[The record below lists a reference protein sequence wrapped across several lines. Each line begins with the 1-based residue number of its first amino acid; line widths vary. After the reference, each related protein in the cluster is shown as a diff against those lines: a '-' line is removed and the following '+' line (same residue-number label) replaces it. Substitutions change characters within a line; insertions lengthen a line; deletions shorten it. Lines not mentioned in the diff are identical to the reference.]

1 MRVNLS
7 DNKAYK
13 IQKIRIL
20 YFNSDNG
27 VVKNFQFCPIAS
39 ESYTAKSKKV
49 ALVIGHSGIWNNA
62 MIYLSENQKLASQRP
77 KQPLIES
84 ATHRSGLLVFTL
96 ILRGK
101 QFLLVCLFCFVLLF
115 VLFVCSGRN
124 MRWSVVSLEC
134 HM

>member
-39 ESYTAKSKKV
+39 ESYTAKSKKGCFGNWSF
-49 ALVIGHSGIWNNA
+49 GH
-62 MIYLSENQKLASQRP
+62 ME
-77 KQPLIES
+77 
-84 ATHRSGLLVFTL
+84 
-96 ILRGK
+96 
-101 QFLLVCLFCFVLLF
+101 
-115 VLFVCSGRN
+115 
-124 MRWSVVSLEC
+124 
-134 HM
+134 

>member
-62 MIYLSENQKLASQRP
+62 MIYLSENQTISSQCP
-77 KQPLIES
+77 IPNAQSNLFWIS
-84 ATHRSGLLVFTL
+84 YLSNLGYCSLL
-96 ILRGK
+96 
-101 QFLLVCLFCFVLLF
+101 
-115 VLFVCSGRN
+115 
-124 MRWSVVSLEC
+124 
-134 HM
+134 

>member
-27 VVKNFQFCPIAS
+27 VVKNFQFCPKAS

>member
-20 YFNSDNG
+20 YFNSDDG

-62 MIYLSENQKLASQRP
+62 MIYLSENQTIASQRP
-77 KQPLIES
+77 KQPLLNQLHIDVGYWS
-84 ATHRSGLLVFTL
+84 LL
-96 ILRGK
+96 
-101 QFLLVCLFCFVLLF
+101 
-115 VLFVCSGRN
+115 
-124 MRWSVVSLEC
+124 
-134 HM
+134 